1 MKTIILGPPG
11 TGKTTTLLNLVD
23 QFIQQG
29 VRPKQIGY
37 FSFTRKAARE
47 AATRAAEKFGLDAE
61 KDLENFRTLHSFAF
75 QRLGMTKEKM
85 MTAEDYREFGKMVG
99 IPIKTGKHSEEDGTF
114 NSDNEYLTIMNTARV
129 KRMDLLEYYD
139 SRQNIL
145 DIERDTLYLLSEE
158 LKRYKKEKGLKD
170 FTDLLEDFIK
180 QENKP
185 SFEALFIDEAQDL
198 SLIQWDM
205 VRSMWVN
212 ANKTYIAGDDDQAIF
227 KWAGADVDHFIALK
241 EEVNDIKVLD
251 QSYRIPG
258 GPIHELSQKIISKIQ
273 NRFDKDYKPRTE
285 HGILRRYSD
294 VTQVDM
300 SKGNWLVLSS
310 ANHFL
315 DDVKE
320 VCELRGW
327 YYQHR
332 GMNSVP
338 LKLLIALNNWER
350 WRKKDAIQGATNL
363 LGPIEIKN
371 IYEYL
376 GSNVSPG
383 FRTGKLFHSE
393 EKYTLKECME
403 KYGLLTDK
411 VWYESFDG
419 LDTITENYIRNM
431 RANGEQINKNP
442 RIIMSTIHGAK
453 GGEAD
458 KVLLMQDLTNAAL
471 ETMSY
476 DPDELHRLFYTGAT
490 RAKRELHVLD
500 PKNFDRAYIL

>member
-29 VRPKQIGY
+29 IRPKQIGY

-61 KDLENFRTLHSFAF
+61 KDLENFRTLHSYAF
-75 QRLGMTKEKM
+75 SRLAMTKEKM
-85 MTAEDYREFGKMVG
+85 MTGDNYREFGKLVG
-99 IPIKTGKHSEEDGTF
+99 IPIKTAKYSTDDGTF

-170 FTDLLEDFIK
+170 FTDLLEDFITQTTK
-180 QENKP
+180 QNFK
-185 SFEALFIDEAQDL
+185 ALFIDEAQDL
-198 SLIQWDM
+198 SLIQWEM
-205 VRSMWVN
+205 VRSLWAN
-212 ANKTYIAGDDDQAIF
+212 AEKTYIAGDDDQAIF

-258 GPIHELSQKIISKIQ
+258 GPIHELSQKIISKVQ
-273 NRFDKDYKPRTE
+273 NRFDKDYKPRAE
-285 HGILRRYSD
+285 LGKLKRYSD
-294 VTQVDM
+294 ITQVDM

-310 ANHFL
+310 ANYFL
-315 DDVKE
+315 DDVKDL
-320 VCELRGW
+320 CELQGW
-327 YYQHR
+327 YFQHK
-332 GMNSVP
+332 GTNSVP
-338 LKLLIALNNWER
+338 LKLLMALNNWEH
-350 WRKKDAIQGATNL
+350 WRKDAS
-363 LGPIEIKN
+363 LGNIEIKN

-376 GSNVSPG
+376 GANVLPG
-383 FRTGKLFHSE
+383 FRTGKTLHSDT
-393 EKYTLKECME
+393 KYLMRDCKAEH
-403 KYGLLTDK
+403 GLLTDK
-411 VWYESFDG
+411 VWYDAFEG
-419 LDTITENYIRNM
+419 LDNITENYIRNM
-431 RANGEQINKNP
+431 RANGEMINKNP

-458 KVLLMQDLTNAAL
+458 NVLLMQDLTNAAL

>member
-47 AATRAAEKFGLDAE
+47 AATRAAEKFNLDAE
-61 KDLENFRTLHSFAF
+61 KDLEYFRTLHSFAF
-75 QRLGMTKEKM
+75 NRLGMTKEKM
-85 MTAEDYREFGKMVG
+85 MTPENYKDFGKLVG
-99 IPIKTGKHSEEDGTF
+99 IPIKTGKYSEDDGTF

-170 FTDLLEDFIK
+170 FTDLLEDFIA

-185 SFEALFIDEAQDL
+185 KFEALFIDEAQDL
-198 SLIQWDM
+198 SLIQWEM
-205 VRSMWVN
+205 VRSMWNN
-212 ANKTYIAGDDDQAIF
+212 AEKTYIAGDDDQAIF

-258 GPIHELSQKIISKIQ
+258 GPIHELSQKIINKVQ

-285 HGILRRYSD
+285 HGILKRYSD

-320 VCELRGW
+320 LCELRGW
-327 YYQHR
+327 YYQHK
-332 GMNSVP
+332 GSNSVP
-338 LKLLIALNNWER
+338 LALLIALNNWEK
-350 WRKKDAIQGATNL
+350 WRKDEKILNNV
-363 LGPIEIKN
+363 EIKN
-371 IYEYL
+371 LYQYL
-376 GSNVSPG
+376 GSNVLPG
-383 FRTGKLFHSE
+383 FRSGKTLHSDTKYLIRECRAEHGLVTE
-393 EKYTLKECME
+393 E
-403 KYGLLTDK
+403 
-411 VWYESFDG
+411 VWYEAFDG

-500 PKNFDRAYIL
+500 PKNFDRAYLL

>member
-29 VRPKQIGY
+29 IRPKQIGY

-47 AATRAAEKFGLDAE
+47 AANRAAEKFNLDAE

-75 QRLGMTKEKM
+75 QRLGMSKEKM
-85 MTAEDYREFGKMVG
+85 MTAENYREFGKLVG
-99 IPIKTGKHSEEDGTF
+99 IPIKTSKYSEDDGTF

-129 KRMDLLEYYD
+129 KRVDLLEYYD

-185 SFEALFIDEAQDL
+185 KFEALFIDEAQDL

-205 VRSMWVN
+205 VKSMWAN
-212 ANKTYIAGDDDQAIF
+212 AEKTYIAGDDDQAIF

-258 GPIHELSQKIISKIQ
+258 GPIHELSQKIINKVQ
-273 NRFDKDYKPRTE
+273 NRFDKNYKPRTE

-294 VTQVDM
+294 VTQVNM
-300 SKGNWLVLSS
+300 SEGNWLVLSS

-315 DDVKE
+315 DDVKDL
-320 VCELRGW
+320 CELQGW

-332 GMNSVP
+332 GCNSVP
-338 LKLLIALNNWER
+338 LKLLMALNNWEH
-350 WRKKDAIQGATNL
+350 WRKGDL
-363 LGPIEIKN
+363 LGHIEIKN

-376 GSNVSPG
+376 GSNVLPG
-383 FRTGKLFHSE
+383 FKTGKLLHSE
-393 EKYTLKECME
+393 DKYTLKECME

-500 PKNFDRAYIL
+500 PRDFNRAYIL

>member
-1 MKTIILGPPG
+1 LW
-11 TGKTTTLLNLVD
+11 
-23 QFIQQG
+23 
-29 VRPKQIGY
+29 
-37 FSFTRKAARE
+37 A
-47 AATRAAEKFGLDAE
+47 
-61 KDLENFRTLHSFAF
+61 
-75 QRLGMTKEKM
+75 
-85 MTAEDYREFGKMVG
+85 
-99 IPIKTGKHSEEDGTF
+99 
-114 NSDNEYLTIMNTARV
+114 
-129 KRMDLLEYYD
+129 
-139 SRQNIL
+139 
-145 DIERDTLYLLSEE
+145 
-158 LKRYKKEKGLKD
+158 
-170 FTDLLEDFIK
+170 
-180 QENKP
+180 
-185 SFEALFIDEAQDL
+185 
-198 SLIQWDM
+198 
-205 VRSMWVN
+205 N

-258 GPIHELSQKIISKIQ
+258 GPIHELSQKIISKVQ

-285 HGILRRYSD
+285 HGILKRYSD
-294 VTQVDM
+294 ITQVDM

-315 DDVKE
+315 DDVKDL
-320 VCELRGW
+320 CELQGW

-338 LKLLIALNNWER
+338 LKLLMALNNWEH
-350 WRKKDAIQGATNL
+350 WRKGSQLNNV
-363 LGPIEIKN
+363 EIKN
-371 IYEYL
+371 IYQYL
-376 GSNVSPG
+376 GASVLPG
-383 FRTGKLFHSE
+383 FRSGKTLHSDT
-393 EKYTLKECME
+393 KYLMRDCRAEH
-403 KYGLLTDK
+403 GLVTDS
-411 VWYESFDG
+411 VWYEAFDG
-419 LDTITENYIRNM
+419 LDTVTENYIRNM

-471 ETMSY
+471 ETFSH

>member
-29 VRPKQIGY
+29 IRPKQIGY

-61 KDLENFRTLHSFAF
+61 KDLENFRTLHSYAF
-75 QRLGMTKEKM
+75 SRLAMSKEKM
-85 MTAEDYREFGKMVG
+85 MTAENYREFGKLVG
-99 IPIKTGKHSEEDGTF
+99 IPIKTGKYSEDDGTF

-170 FTDLLEDFIK
+170 FTDLLEDFIAQETK
-180 QENKP
+180 Q

-198 SLIQWDM
+198 SLIQWEM
-205 VRSMWVN
+205 VRSLWVN
-212 ANKTYIAGDDDQAIF
+212 AKKTYIAGDDDQAIF

-241 EEVNDIKVLD
+241 EEVNNIKVLD

-258 GPIHELSQKIISKIQ
+258 GPIHELSQKIISKID
-273 NRFDKDYKPRTE
+273 NRFDKDYKPRAE

-294 VTQVDM
+294 VTQVNM

-315 DDVKE
+315 DDVKDL
-320 VCELRGW
+320 CELQGW

-332 GMNSVP
+332 GSNSVP
-338 LKLLIALNNWER
+338 LKLLIALNNWEK
-350 WRKKDAIQGATNL
+350 WRKGDIA
-363 LGPIEIKN
+363 LGTIEIKN
-371 IYEYL
+371 IYQYL
-376 GSNVSPG
+376 GDKVLVG
-383 FRTGKLFHSE
+383 FRSGKTLHSDK
-393 EKYTLKECME
+393 KYLIRDCQAEH
-403 KYGLLTDK
+403 GLVTTD
-411 VWYESFDG
+411 VWYEAFDG

-442 RIIMSTIHGAK
+442 RIIMSTIHGAN

-471 ETMSY
+471 ETFSH